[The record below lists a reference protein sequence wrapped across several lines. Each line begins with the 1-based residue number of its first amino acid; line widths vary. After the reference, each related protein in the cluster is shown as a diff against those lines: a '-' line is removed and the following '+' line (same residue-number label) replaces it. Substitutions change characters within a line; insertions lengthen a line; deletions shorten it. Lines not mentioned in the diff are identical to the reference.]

1 MDDLG
6 GKPTIFGNIHI
17 HLTYLFGGPL
27 SQETLA
33 SKIREFFA
41 THYCPA
47 RRGFGTGVPNVRFGG
62 RDPFFGCRD
71 SEFDLLFEFDLPF

>member
-1 MDDLG
+1 MACASFSSHG
-6 GKPTIFGNIHI
+6 SMAH
-17 HLTYLFGGPL
+17 

-47 RRGFGTGVPNVRFGG
+47 RRGRSVR
-62 RDPFFGCRD
+62 
-71 SEFDLLFEFDLPF
+71 SEVGALFLGEGL